1 MAAFKDEVSPAL
13 ARRLA
18 AELAA
23 AWPAFPRRRFTSG
36 LAGALEPLELLARF
50 DLLAGRLARALP
62 AEFPA
67 AAEILWRALD
77 SPSFTGWMTLPC
89 GTFVARRGIDHPE
102 AALPLLAGL
111 TPRWSSEGPIR
122 PFIERHP
129 ELTYD
134 HLRRWAVDDDEH
146 VRRLV
151 SEGTRPR
158 LPWAPLLRGLV
169 ADPSPNLPLLD
180 VLVDDPSAY
189 VRRSVANHL
198 NDISK
203 DHPGIAVEL
212 ARRWQPRGDGAA
224 WAVRHGIRTL
234 VKRGD
239 RAALELVGVAIDAD
253 IGLAG
258 LTVDR
263 ERLPIGDAATF
274 TFTLT
279 LDSHAEAADAVI
291 DYRVHYVGARGVK
304 APKVFKLTRRRL
316 EPGQPVTIT
325 RRHAFD
331 HVSIR
336 RILPGRHTIDVQ
348 VNGRV
353 LDSVAIDIT
362 PTRSG
367 TPVDLDESRS

>member
-1 MAAFKDEVSPAL
+1 MAAFKDELGPAL
-13 ARRLA
+13 GRRLA
-18 AELAA
+18 AELAT
-23 AWPAFPRRRFTSG
+23 AWPEFPTRRFTRG
-36 LAGALEPLELLARF
+36 LAGALEPLELLARV
-50 DLLAGRLARALP
+50 DLIAERLAGTLP
-62 AEFPA
+62 EPFPDA
-67 AAEILWRALD
+67 AGVLWRALD

-89 GTFVARRGIDHPE
+89 GTFVARRGIDDPE
-102 AALPLLAGL
+102 VALPLLAGL

-129 ELTYD
+129 ELTYEYL
-134 HLRRWAVDDDEH
+134 HRWSTDDDEH

-158 LPWAPLLRGLV
+158 LPWAPLLRGLI
-169 ADPSPNLPLLD
+169 ADPSPNLSLLD
-180 VLVDDPSAY
+180 ALVDDPSPY

-203 DHPGIAVEL
+203 DHPDVALGVASGWL
-212 ARRWQPRGDGAA
+212 SRGDGAA
-224 WAVRHGIRTL
+224 WVVRHGLRTL

-239 RAALELVGVAIDAD
+239 PAALELLGVTTGAD
-253 IGLAG
+253 IEL
-258 LTVDR
+258 LDISVEPVTVR
-263 ERLPIGDAATF
+263 IGGTVTL
-274 TFTLT
+274 TFTLAVA
-279 LDSHAEAADAVI
+279 DAGGPADAVI

-316 EPGQPVTIT
+316 EPGQPVTIR

-336 RILPGRHTIDVQ
+336 RIIPGRHTIDVQ

-353 LDSVAIDIT
+353 LGSAV
-362 PTRSG
+362 
-367 TPVDLDESRS
+367 VDVTAPG